1 MFENIVWSTNPCTLK
16 TFVESFSLPQLVQ
29 VENGIYSEDDA
40 KTLSAGQI
48 LTLHFT
54 KRTDKVLAKA
64 SATKEFF
71 VPVNCPCKVEIL
83 PTICEDRYYS
93 VQDIVEATSVKFIRV
108 VHDSPPSLRLKE
120 GDILELKKTVEEN
133 RGKFIECEFYDKTRD
148 TVRLPL
154 EFKAAFEPLARP
166 EQYHLQDVLSLFKLP
181 ARVKFRSTGAT
192 AIQDV
197 NTEVDLVSLGSVLL
211 KAVHDET
218 TIIATSR
225 VDNKVTV
232 LLIPTDLDVSVCP
245 AKGAITGDET
255 YTRFCKEIHDGA
267 YLEKVDLSG
276 INAFRLS
283 DEPDLEVLYDYTEVK
298 PAIPPR
304 SSGDLQSESGDSGSS
319 DEYVEVPPPRPPK
332 ALSPKR
338 PPVAPK
344 PPRQRPP
351 QHPQHE
357 EREFDE
363 VFIGTNENTTS
374 WTDQCEVPPRPPPR
388 TLSLRSSSTTTMGDV
403 ADNSYDN
410 VQPDKNSP
418 NSEKDDQIPIS
429 PVQTEPTTVTAD
441 SNVDE
446 EDDEDDDFDDDDD
459 NDDDNDRDHDSYATD
474 DDNSG
479 SDHDY
484 LYPDDHDYLYPDLP
498 VINSENTPNPSQ
510 ENLDQG
516 TKSSLKKKISGL
528 FKKAA
533 PKSAPRTTESPSIA
547 FQPTSSASISES
559 QPIAT
564 SSCYAPTPSLS
575 TSPSVFSSSLD
586 FPDDLRS
593 LSVSE
598 VGDCL
603 RKLNMERHV
612 DTFDSNLIDGE
623 MLLTLNEELLSSLGV
638 SNMFEQ
644 KKIIKF
650 IRGWRPKTK

>member
-83 PTICEDRYYS
+83 PTICEDKYYS

-133 RGKFIECEFYDKTRD
+133 RGKFIECEFYHKTRD

-197 NTEVDLVSLGSVLL
+197 NTQVDLVSLGSVLL

-374 WTDQCEVPPRPPPR
+374 WTDQCEMPPRPPPR
-388 TLSLRSSSTTTMGDV
+388 TLSLRSISTTTMGDV

-547 FQPTSSASISES
+547 FQPTSSPSISES

-564 SSCYAPTPSLS
+564 SSCNVPTPSLS

>member
-16 TFVESFSLPQLVQ
+16 TFVECFPLPQLVQ
-29 VENGIYSEDDA
+29 VENGIYLEDDA

-64 SATKEFF
+64 FATKEFF

-93 VQDIVEATSVKFIRV
+93 VQDIVEATTVKFIRV
-108 VHDSPPSLRLKE
+108 VHDSPPSLRLKA

-166 EQYHLQDVLSLFKLP
+166 EQYHLQDVLGSFKLP
-181 ARVKFRSTGAT
+181 ARVKFTSTDAT
-192 AIQDV
+192 VIQDV
-197 NTEVDLVSLGSVLL
+197 NTEVDLLSLGSVLL
-211 KAVHDET
+211 KAVHEET

-245 AKGAITGDET
+245 AEGAITGDET

-304 SSGDLQSESGDSGSS
+304 SSGDLQSESGDSDSS

-332 ALSPKR
+332 ALNPKR
-338 PPVAPK
+338 PPIAPK
-344 PPRQRPP
+344 PPRQTPP
-351 QHPQHE
+351 QYPQHE
-357 EREFDE
+357 DRESDE
-363 VFIGTNENTTS
+363 VFLGTNENATS
-374 WTDQCEVPPRPPPR
+374 WADQSDVPPRPPPR
-388 TLSLRSSSTTTMGDV
+388 TLSLQTSSTATRGDV

-410 VQPDKNSP
+410 VQPDKNLP
-418 NSEKDDQIPIS
+418 NSQKDDKIPIS
-429 PVQTEPTTVTAD
+429 PVQTEHTAITAD
-441 SNVDE
+441 SDV
-446 EDDEDDDFDDDDD
+446 DDEDDDFDDDDD
-459 NDDDNDRDHDSYATD
+459 DDNDRDYDSYATD
-474 DDNSG
+474 DVNSG

-498 VINSENTPNPSQ
+498 VGNSENTPSPSE

-516 TKSSLKKKISGL
+516 KKSSLKKRISGF

-533 PKSAPRTTESPSIA
+533 PRPAPRTTESPSIA
-547 FQPTSSASISES
+547 FQPTSSASTSES

-564 SSCYAPTPSLS
+564 SSCNAPTPSLA

-603 RKLNMERHV
+603 RKLNLERHV
-612 DTFDSNLIDGE
+612 DTFEGNLIDGE

-644 KKIIKF
+644 KKVIKF
-650 IRGWRPKTK
+650 IHGWRPKTK